1 MTYINTTV
9 TEGELLKELQA
20 LLVANGWTY
29 EKGFKKIAY
38 PSSIIHPTTSTPS
51 ITPVGM
57 SVAEHKIFSNSQG
70 LYYGIA
76 KVYNFEEQYGKI
88 PNAPKTS
95 PEDKKLFETWLSG
108 KYKPFHK
115 DCVLYFYMCENIPSV
130 VEGGTFGCAVETTNS
145 MSTERGSVDIEVEKS
160 DYIPSASGGS
170 HIFEYTEFYEDRQQ
184 SPFPKSTLRNSNLTK
199 TDVATNWWADSLI
212 RIQGRI
218 DTEHV
223 FVVIQ
228 ADNTPAFRD
237 NVVPTIPLY
246 WGRFVSFKD
255 GDVGNDA
262 LWCGTAFDTGTES
275 GSHSFDYKSSTP
287 YRDVKNF
294 LPIKKTYPNYPG
306 NGIDNVIVKRG
317 ELGARYQAYYLSWN
331 TGPQL
336 MPPDR
341 VGKDGGQYPLSWT
354 TQDNDE
360 YKYQFNPSM
369 YSKKIHTS
377 RAYLIH
383 PDEGVRGY
391 MPKMVILSP
400 MGLVNEDKLKVRTA
414 TCPDTFDIYRFF
426 LTSAISP
433 VSKRPGTVYTP
444 AGIGIFEK
452 GI

>member
-1 MTYINTTV
+1 MAYINTTV
-9 TEGELLKELQA
+9 QEGTLLKDLQA
-20 LLVANGWTY
+20 LIVANGWTY
-29 EKGFKKIAY
+29 EKGFKKFAY
-38 PSSIIHPTTSTPS
+38 PSAILGPTYAGVATAPIAMT
-51 ITPVGM
+51 
-57 SVAEHKIFSNSQG
+57 VAEHTIYSNSQG
-70 LYYGIA
+70 LYYGVA
-76 KVYNFEEQYGKI
+76 KIYNFSMQYGELPSK
-88 PNAPKTS
+88 PKTS
-95 PEDKKLFETWLSG
+95 AADKTSFEEWLATQYKGFG
-108 KYKPFHK
+108 KE
-115 DCVLYFYMCENIPSV
+115 CVLYFYMCEDIPTV
-130 VEGGTFGCAVETTNS
+130 AEGGAIGCAVDV
-145 MSTERGSVDIEVEKS
+145 STERGAVDIETEESNFVVLTG
-160 DYIPSASGGS
+160 ASTAT
-170 HIFEYTEFYEDRQQ
+170 FQYLKTFEDRQQ
-184 SPFPKSTLRNSNLTK
+184 SPFAKSTLRNSNLAK
-199 TDVATNWWADSLI
+199 TDVATNWWPDSLV
-212 RIQGRI
+212 RVQGLI
-218 DTEHV
+218 DSEHLFIV
-223 FVVIQ
+223 LQ

-237 NVVPTIPLY
+237 NVVPSVPVY
-246 WGRFVSFKD
+246 WGRFESFKA

-262 LWCGTAFDTGTES
+262 LWAGTAFDSGTES
-275 GSHSFDYKSSTP
+275 ASHSFDFKDSAP
-287 YRDVKNF
+287 YRKVADY
-294 LPIKKTYPNYPG
+294 LPVLKTYPNFPG

-360 YKYQFNPSM
+360 YKYQFNPST

-452 GI
+452 DI